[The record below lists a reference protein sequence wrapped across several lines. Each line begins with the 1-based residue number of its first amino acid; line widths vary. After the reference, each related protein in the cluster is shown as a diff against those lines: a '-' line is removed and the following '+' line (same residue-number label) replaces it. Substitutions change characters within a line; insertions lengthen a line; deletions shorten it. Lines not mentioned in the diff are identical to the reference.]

1 MNRTKIPWCD
11 YSWNPNGQGCPHKCW
26 YCYAMRG
33 ARRNYFMHLALY
45 NKGKRKNPP
54 CELCRDFVP
63 HFHPERLRQPWEI
76 RTPSKVFVDST
87 ADLFADETK
96 REWRERIFDSMI
108 WCPVKHTFIMLT
120 KKPENISDAI
130 FPDNFWFGVTV
141 TQQSETTKIN
151 ILKEVTC
158 KIHFIS
164 FEPLLGPISH
174 DLEGIQ
180 WIIIGKLTG
189 SKRVKLQHWWVDD
202 LVLDAMELNIPV
214 FMKSNLGYKNSI
226 QQFPMEYQNEV

>member
-26 YCYAMRG
+26 YCYAMKG

-45 NKGKRKNPP
+45 MKGKRKNPP

-63 HFHPERLRQPWEI
+63 HFHPERLKQPWEVK
-76 RTPSKVFVDST
+76 TPSKVFVDST

-96 REWRERIFDSMI
+96 PEWREKIFDSML
-108 WCPVKHTFIMLT
+108 WCPVKHTFMMLT

-141 TQQSETTKIN
+141 TQQSEVDKIDRLRQVN
-151 ILKEVTC
+151 AKVR
-158 KIHFIS
+158 FVS
-164 FEPLLGPISH
+164 FEPLLGYIKP
-174 DLEGIQ
+174 DLTDIQ

-189 SKRVKLQHWWVDD
+189 SRKIKLDYQWVDTIFGEAQD
-202 LVLDAMELNIPV
+202 LGIPV
-214 FMKSNLGYKNSI
+214 FLKNNLGLEDPI
-226 QQFPMEYQNEV
+226 QEFPEEAIRK